1 MSDMQDNAGIVTHPP
16 VFYIIATL
24 IGVGLNYI
32 YPLSFGIDSS
42 IETAAIIIFILGT
55 IVAALGFK
63 MFISNKQNPSVHAT
77 VSKVYQSGIY
87 AYSRNPIYLGVSL
100 WMLSGALYFDMLW
113 IMIVMVPLIIVM
125 NKVVIEKEEA
135 YLEQKFGED
144 YIAYKKKV
152 RRWI

>member
-1 MSDMQDNAGIVTHPP
+1 MSETQDNAGIVTHPP

-24 IGVGLNYI
+24 IGLGLDYL
-32 YPLSFGIDSS
+32 YPLTFGSQAM
-42 IETAAIIIFILGT
+42 IETGAIIIFVLGA
-55 IVAALGFK
+55 IVAALGLK
-63 MFISNKQNPSVHAT
+63 MFATNKQNPSVHAT

-100 WMLSGALYFDMLW
+100 WMLSGALYFDKVW
-113 IMIVMVPLIIVM
+113 IMIMMVPLTLFM
-125 NKVVIEKEEA
+125 NKKVIEKEEA

-144 YIAYKKKV
+144 YIAYKQKV